1 MLQRWARV
9 YRQTSFHAAVE
20 TNNGIEDQNRVLKY
34 SYLPQRR
41 NITLSCLVEI
51 LITSFLPDS
60 YEKYLFQN
68 YKMSYA
74 YRSYSDDVPK
84 YLHGRPPALIKH
96 CLNRLE
102 KAKRKFTNE
111 SFLNCD
117 VEKGKFSLAGESST
131 HHIDFG
137 LSNGQPSCTCGDWS
151 KTHYPCKHF
160 FAVFLYQSG
169 WRWESLPEAYLNSP
183 YMCSDTH
190 ALTEATME
198 NEGIMPDVVPM
209 LENQTDLDVFPPQD
223 FCEEIEI
230 PPKEENSAELVPYMN
245 GSVEGIPNDKM
256 AGSSNTAAPLTT
268 DVKPQELEVS
278 DLKKR
283 VCK

>member
-1 MLQRWARV
+1 LVFLLLLQRWARV
-9 YRQTSFHAAVE
+9 YRQNSFHAAVE
-20 TNNGIEDQNRVLKY
+20 TNNGVEAQNKVLKY
-34 SYLPQRR
+34 SYLPHRR

-68 YKMSYA
+68 YKMSSA
-74 YRSYSDDVPK
+74 YRSYSEDIPK

-102 KAKRKFTNE
+102 KAKRKFSSE
-111 SFLNCD
+111 SFVNCD

-160 FAVFLYQSG
+160 FAVLFQSG
-169 WRWESLPEAYLNSP
+169 WRWDSLPEAYLNSA

-190 ALTEATME
+190 ALAEGKTTV
-198 NEGIMPDVVPM
+198 NEGMTVPM
-209 LENQTDLDVFPPQD
+209 LESQTDLDVFPSQD
-223 FCEEIEI
+223 SSKETAEEETTLSCIDNN
-230 PPKEENSAELVPYMN
+230 EEGVSSDTMACISSSAVT
-245 GSVEGIPNDKM
+245 
-256 AGSSNTAAPLTT
+256 TA
-268 DVKPQELEVS
+268 QVS
-278 DLKKR
+278 KLKKR
-283 VCK
+283 VCKRMIT

>member
-1 MLQRWARV
+1 MEA
-9 YRQTSFHAAVE
+9 
-20 TNNGIEDQNRVLKY
+20 QNKVLKY
-34 SYLPQRR
+34 SYLPHRR

-68 YKMSYA
+68 YKMSSA
-74 YRSYSDDVPK
+74 YRSYSGDVPK

-102 KAKRKFTNE
+102 KAKRKFSVE
-111 SFLNCD
+111 SFTNCD

-169 WRWESLPEAYLNSP
+169 WRWDSLPEAYLNSA

-190 ALTEATME
+190 ALAEGMTTV
-198 NEGIMPDVVPM
+198 NEGIIPDVVPM
-209 LENQTDLDVFPPQD
+209 LDNQTDLDIFPSPD
-223 FCEEIEI
+223 SCKETAEEETTMSDNNEGEI
-230 PPKEENSAELVPYMN
+230 PS
-245 GSVEGIPNDKM
+245 GTM
-256 AGSSNTAAPLTT
+256 ACISNTAVTT
-268 DVKPQELEVS
+268 AQVS
-278 DLKKR
+278 ELKKR
-283 VCK
+283 VCKHMSSFYFNVLHIFCSIIASS